1 MKKYKYTV
9 NGKVSYMNVSD
20 DRLEEFLKLYPDAT
34 VVGNEVDFQI
44 DPADAETS
52 AGSETNTV
60 SNLDNG
66 SSVSAPTIDQY
77 LVTIDD
83 LRMSEEAAKIALNKK
98 LSRLGIQAE
107 ESLIGD
113 ALTFSNEAE
122 RQEEFSSVNP
132 VMDYLENSIGDLFR
146 AVRIGEDKSDEEL
159 QVAANTI
166 NNYIKEKGDINFVN
180 KAKERNK
187 KTYEEDYIPYI
198 TPNELDDES
207 ITSQMT
213 NEKLEKFERIQ

>member
-1 MKKYKYTV
+1 MPKYTDS
-9 NGKVSYMNVSD
+9 NGNVVSEEQVAQDMAIVEFTDLQTY
-20 DRLEEFLKLYPDAT
+20 LEFAGLKP
-34 VVGNEVDFQI
+34 VKENGV
-44 DPADAETS
+44 AETDAS
-52 AGSETNTV
+52 ATPENNQA
-60 SNLDNG
+60 SNGGLDLENG

-77 LVTIDD
+77 LVSVDD
-83 LRMSEEAAKIALNKK
+83 LRMSEEAAKVALNKK
-98 LSRLGIQAE
+98 LSRIGIQAE

-113 ALTFSNEAE
+113 ALTFSNETE

-146 AVRIGEDKSDEEL
+146 AVRIGKDKSDEEL
-159 QVAANTI
+159 QAAANTI
-166 NNYIKEKGDINFVN
+166 NDYIKEKGDINFVN

-198 TPNELDDES
+198 TPEELNNES

-213 NEKLEKFERIQ
+213 N